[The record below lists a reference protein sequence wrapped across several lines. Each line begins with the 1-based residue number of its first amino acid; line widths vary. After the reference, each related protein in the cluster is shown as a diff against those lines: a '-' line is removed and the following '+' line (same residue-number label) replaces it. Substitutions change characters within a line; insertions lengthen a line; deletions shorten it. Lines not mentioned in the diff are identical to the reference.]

1 MKAFDIFVFMKILIV
16 AATQK
21 EVSLFKKHDIDILI
35 TGAGIP
41 NTVLSLTKH
50 LSNHNYDLAINVGI
64 GGVFHDKYDIG
75 EVVEVI
81 NDEFSDLGYE
91 DIDGFHSYNNQFN
104 IQTIFKTKPQTQLKG
119 VKAITV
125 NTVHGNEISIKNIIN
140 SVNPDIE
147 TMEGAAFF
155 MVCQRFNTKCIQ
167 IRSISNKVEKRNL
180 EKWDIDT
187 AIKNL
192 NKQLYY
198 IINTL

>member
-1 MKAFDIFVFMKILIV
+1 MKILIV

-21 EVSLFKKHDIDILI
+21 EVSLFKKQDIDILI

-41 NTVLSLTKH
+41 NTILNLTKH
-50 LSNHNYDLAINVGI
+50 LSCQDYDLAINVGI
-64 GGVFHDKYDIG
+64 CGGFDNKYNIG
-75 EVVEVI
+75 EVVEVTD
-81 NDEFSDLGYE
+81 DEFADLGYE

-104 IQTIFKTKPQTQLKG
+104 IQTIFKTKAQTQLQSVKG
-119 VKAITV
+119 ITV

-155 MVCQRFNTKCIQ
+155 MVCQRFNIRCIQ
-167 IRSISNKVEKRNL
+167 IRAISNKVEKRNL
-180 EKWDIDT
+180 ENWNIGV

-192 NKQLYY
+192 NKELHD
-198 IINTL
+198 IIDAL

>member
-1 MKAFDIFVFMKILIV
+1 MKILIV

-21 EVSLFKKHDIDILI
+21 EVSLLKKQDIDILI

-41 NTVLSLTKH
+41 NTILNLTKH
-50 LSNHNYDLAINVGI
+50 LSHQDYDLAINVGI
-64 GGVFHDKYDIG
+64 CGGFDNKYNIG
-75 EVVEVI
+75 EVVEVTD
-81 NDEFSDLGYE
+81 DEFADLGYE

-104 IQTIFKTKPQTQLKG
+104 IQTIFKTKDQTQLQSVKG
-119 VKAITV
+119 ITV

-155 MVCQRFNTKCIQ
+155 MVCQRFNIRCIQ
-167 IRSISNKVEKRNL
+167 IRAISNKVEKRNL
-180 EKWDIDT
+180 ENWDIGV

-192 NKQLYY
+192 NKELHD
-198 IINTL
+198 IIDAL